1 MDSSSQKARKLGGP
15 TSLFQRILLQTQK
28 QQVSK
33 LAINESVPEVLSSV
47 SNTTSQMD
55 KIDKPNDEGFGFDY
69 ANKVIGL
76 LLSSKGTVRE
86 KVHALKELRNY
97 SSNDAVT
104 LEKVISKD
112 VISYGEK
119 LLISYCDR
127 SYVTEEYKLLLPL
140 LSLFNAYTNMV
151 ETKVYEALMVKQSDF
166 MYQLMRS
173 CVMCVDTMLSKSE
186 ELIKL
191 AKKKKLAGHVRKLA
205 EEDSLVKLARLLG
218 ILPSTSSNEVDVPE
232 ALELIESYQ
241 VTLFDTTSGSTDKN
255 INEHILNMENPSL
268 VDSSSELCDTQ
279 DSDIVSRSANEQ
291 EWNWSDTVVAS
302 VLPFGQFLA
311 YTKGDWS
318 HWLQVINGELSEYL
332 RILKSE
338 NCENDGNLQF
348 TNGSIV
354 GFWSN
359 DVKFKWKPLMMMQC
373 FRGIVLGKAV
383 SGMEGR
389 TEMCWAIWAVDVGT
403 LVFGDKFWP
412 LDHNFSSIPP
422 LVCICSLYM
431 GEGDGRGESQF
442 LLVALKLLSK
452 LLATNPTASRHM
464 VAFGS
469 RKSDYACDVFS
480 EDGKTCDGGV
490 FLMLISYTH
499 IEIRIEFLKL
509 MMLLAR
515 SSSEI
520 IRYLLECRFYLA
532 VCNRL
537 EICVYFCHLL
547 PPDSTQWSEVRLLV
561 MLLSTMSEGIEVNLA
576 ELPGW
581 DRVEKVLLMLT
592 EIENHTYLRYMAAK
606 CLAGLE
612 NHKTRAPSAYKG
624 VKHGP
629 TGGGRSSQCHE
640 VNQVSGVSGNHNKD
654 SEMLRRSNQRRFPA
668 CSSREINPAVCSAMD
683 SEAPEPLLSVMDVGD
698 DSSSDDEV
706 SDLPP
711 VDAVADM
718 ARQMDRYTKGYR
730 VTISNDMTHE
740 LSEEK
745 NANQISENNLAQNI
759 CAFLNNGVGGSV
771 YFGINSK
778 GIIEGLKM
786 TRIQRDS
793 FRKGV
798 DRMMTRSIYPEVR
811 PVCYDVIYV
820 PVYGPGEVVKGL
832 ASHLIWVVEV
842 HVKAL
847 PHVIYAVSSNRRC
860 YVRQGPNSV
869 ESMSICLRQEAA
881 EQNQKEILEAIEE
894 AKAKIPA
901 NREKLMTFVQSYLE
915 QSKNIA

>member
-431 GEGDGRGESQF
+431 GE
-442 LLVALKLLSK
+442 
-452 LLATNPTASRHM
+452 
-464 VAFGS
+464 
-469 RKSDYACDVFS
+469 
-480 EDGKTCDGGV
+480 
-490 FLMLISYTH
+490 
-499 IEIRIEFLKL
+499 
-509 MMLLAR
+509 
-515 SSSEI
+515 
-520 IRYLLECRFYLA
+520 
-532 VCNRL
+532 
-537 EICVYFCHLL
+537 
-547 PPDSTQWSEVRLLV
+547 
-561 MLLSTMSEGIEVNLA
+561 
-576 ELPGW
+576 
-581 DRVEKVLLMLT
+581 VLLMLT